1 MSAAARAD
9 RVQAVRRFVARRW
22 LALSVAAGA
31 LAVGAVGYLM
41 GEGRF
46 GAEREAALKEIDTYV
61 AVLTKA
67 RSDRENR
74 PKMDARLQA
83 VADRT
88 LGSSVE
94 SVDSEFR
101 RRLNRMCEELGLS
114 EFSVTTG
121 VSMGRATPA
130 KREFSRPSE
139 RSLRDEPDF
148 FEVQGT
154 VSASGGVDQL
164 LGLVF
169 RVDAD
174 PWLKRMESIRL
185 DPNTDGTKV
194 RMTLKVSTLFMP
206 GRNASKPLVL
216 DPKALAAANRY
227 SVLFA
232 ANPFRIPEA
241 QVVTVP
247 TAPVAPSSTP
257 PQPPAA
263 APSANTA
270 APPAPNP
277 GFPYGEWLVTG
288 VIEGPAGPEAWLRHV
303 PTGSQLT
310 LTPGVAVGELVFRS
324 VRYDFAEFDAPAGS
338 CRIQI
343 GNNLTQRIGG
353 AG

>member
-164 LGLVF
+164 LGLVWRGGPAAWS
-169 RVDAD
+169 RVPSRRRSVAEANGVD
-174 PWLKRMESIRL
+174 PTRSEH
-185 DPNTDGTKV
+185 
-194 RMTLKVSTLFMP
+194 
-206 GRNASKPLVL
+206 GRDKGQN
-216 DPKALAAANRY
+216 DPKGLNAVHARPQCVEAA
-227 SVLFA
+227 S
-232 ANPFRIPEA
+232 P
-241 QVVTVP
+241 
-247 TAPVAPSSTP
+247 
-257 PQPPAA
+257 
-263 APSANTA
+263 
-270 APPAPNP
+270 
-277 GFPYGEWLVTG
+277 
-288 VIEGPAGPEAWLRHV
+288 
-303 PTGSQLT
+303 
-310 LTPGVAVGELVFRS
+310 
-324 VRYDFAEFDAPAGS
+324 
-338 CRIQI
+338 
-343 GNNLTQRIGG
+343 
-353 AG
+353 